1 MNYFFKIYSYF
12 CMIINRNISIINK
25 EVTLTL
31 YYKIGIDAGSTTL
44 KCIVLNEEDKILYS
58 NYERHYSKVR
68 EKLIEELEN
77 IKGIIENKKFKI
89 AITGSAGYGISK
101 EYNLPFVQEVFATTL
116 AIKRY
121 YDDVDVAIEL
131 GGEDAKIIFLTG
143 GFEERMNSSCAG
155 GTGAFIDQMA
165 HLMGLTVDEMD
176 NLSLKHENIYEIASR
191 CGVFA
196 KTDIQ
201 PLLNQG
207 ARKEDISASVF
218 QSVVN
223 QTIGGLAQG
232 RSIEGKI
239 MFLGGPLYFC
249 KGLRER
255 FIKTLKLKDNDV
267 VSPEN
272 AQVFVA
278 IGSAIYSKENNKK
291 YEYDELLNIIKENH
305 NEISTMNIIDPLFNS
320 EEEYNEFKERHQKA
334 KVKVSDINNYT
345 GEAYVGIDAGSTTT
359 KVVLIDKEDNI
370 LYEYYGSN
378 KGNPIEVVK
387 KELKHIYNICG
398 EKIKI
403 MGSAVTGYGEELI
416 KKAFSID
423 FGIVETVAHY
433 IAASHFNP
441 KVDFI
446 LDIGGQDIKC
456 FKIKDGIVANIMLN
470 EACSSGCG
478 SFIESFANQMGYD
491 VETFSKLGLFAKHGA
506 DLGSRCTVFM
516 NSSVKQAQKE
526 GATVEDLSAGL
537 SVSVVKNALYKV
549 IRAKSLDEL
558 GKNIIVQG
566 GTMYNDAIL
575 RAFEKELG
583 MNVIR
588 PSISGLMGAYGCA
601 LYAKRKNLKE
611 SKIISKEDLESFTHK
626 SKIAKCGLCTNRC
639 NLTINIFNDGE
650 KYISGN
656 RCEKPTG
663 NKKSES
669 IPNMYQYKYK
679 KLREYESL
687 DEGKRGTIGLPMVLN
702 MYENIPIWATFFK
715 ELGFKVVLSD
725 ESNKKM
731 YLKGQHTIP
740 SDTVCYPAKLAHGH
754 IENLISKNIEHIFY
768 PCMSYNFD
776 EGISDNC
783 FNCPVVAYY
792 PELLKTNVKELDSN
806 NFMMEYLSLNNKK
819 LLSKQLYEILNKT
832 FGDIKQKEVKNAL
845 EKAYIEYEKYTKHI
859 KEKGEEFIEYAKNN
873 NKKVIVVAGRPY
885 HIDPEINHGI
895 DKVLSSLG
903 IVVLTEDSI
912 EVSHEKPKVNI
923 LNQWTYQ
930 ARLYNAAY
938 YVAKN
943 KDMELIQL
951 VSFGCGTDAITSDE
965 VKDILERNNK
975 IYTQLKIDETN
986 NLGAA
991 KIRIR
996 SLLEAIAQE

>member
-291 YEYDELLNIIKENH
+291 YEYEELLNTIKENH
-305 NEISTMNIIDPLFNS
+305 NEISTMNVIDPLFNS
-320 EEEYNEFKERHQKA
+320 EEEYNEFKERHKKA

-345 GEAYVGIDAGSTTT
+345 GDAYVGIDAGSTTT

-398 EKIKI
+398 EKIRI

-611 SKIISKEDLESFTHK
+611 SKIISKEDLDSFTHK

-702 MYENIPIWATFFK
+702 MYENIPLWATFFK

>member
-291 YEYDELLNIIKENH
+291 YEYEELLNTIKENH
-305 NEISTMNIIDPLFNS
+305 NEIPTMNVIDPLFNS

-345 GEAYVGIDAGSTTT
+345 GDAYIGIDAGSTTT

-601 LYAKRKNLKE
+601 LYAKRKKLKE

-702 MYENIPIWATFFK
+702 MYENIPLWATFFK

-819 LLSKQLYEILNKT
+819 LLSKQLYGILSKT

-845 EKAYIEYEKYTKHI
+845 EKAYIEYDKYTKHI

-965 VKDILERNNK
+965 VKDILEKNNK

>member
-1 MNYFFKIYSYF
+1 M
-12 CMIINRNISIINK
+12 
-25 EVTLTL
+25 

-291 YEYDELLNIIKENH
+291 YEYEELLNIIKENH

-320 EEEYNEFKERHQKA
+320 EEEYNEFKERHKKA
-334 KVKVSDINNYT
+334 KVKVSDINNYAE
-345 GEAYVGIDAGSTTT
+345 EAYVGIDAGSTTT

-702 MYENIPIWATFFK
+702 MYENIPLWATFFK

>member
-1 MNYFFKIYSYF
+1 
-12 CMIINRNISIINK
+12 MIINRNISIINK

-278 IGSAIYSKENNKK
+278 IGSAIYSKEDNKK
-291 YEYDELLNIIKENH
+291 YEYEELLNIIKENH

-334 KVKVSDINNYT
+334 EVKVSDISNYA
-345 GEAYVGIDAGSTTT
+345 GEAYIGIDAGSTTT
-359 KVVLIDKEDNI
+359 KVVLMDKDDNI

-416 KKAFSID
+416 KKAFSVD

-583 MNVIR
+583 INVIR

-663 NKKSES
+663 NKKSKS

-702 MYENIPIWATFFK
+702 MYENIPLWATFFK

-792 PELLKTNVKELDSN
+792 PELLKTNVKELNSN

-832 FGDIKQKEVKNAL
+832 FGDVKQKEVKNAL

>member
-1 MNYFFKIYSYF
+1 M
-12 CMIINRNISIINK
+12 
-25 EVTLTL
+25 

-291 YEYDELLNIIKENH
+291 YEYEELLNIIKENH

-320 EEEYNEFKERHQKA
+320 EGEYNEFKERHKKA
-334 KVKVSDINNYT
+334 KVKVSDINNYA

-702 MYENIPIWATFFK
+702 MYENIPLWATFFK

-845 EKAYIEYEKYTKHI
+845 EKAYIEYDKYTKHI
-859 KEKGEEFIEYAKNN
+859 KEKGEEFIKYA
-873 NKKVIVVAGRPY
+873 
-885 HIDPEINHGI
+885 
-895 DKVLSSLG
+895 
-903 IVVLTEDSI
+903 
-912 EVSHEKPKVNI
+912 
-923 LNQWTYQ
+923 
-930 ARLYNAAY
+930 
-938 YVAKN
+938 
-943 KDMELIQL
+943 
-951 VSFGCGTDAITSDE
+951 
-965 VKDILERNNK
+965 
-975 IYTQLKIDETN
+975 
-986 NLGAA
+986 
-991 KIRIR
+991 
-996 SLLEAIAQE
+996 

>member
-278 IGSAIYSKENNKK
+278 IGSAIYSKEDNKK
-291 YEYDELLNIIKENH
+291 YEYEELLNIIKENH

-334 KVKVSDINNYT
+334 KVKVSDINNYA

-731 YLKGQHTIP
+731 YLRGQHTIP

-895 DKVLSSLG
+895 DKFLSSLG

>member
-1 MNYFFKIYSYF
+1 
-12 CMIINRNISIINK
+12 MIINRNISIINK

-291 YEYDELLNIIKENH
+291 YEYEELLNIIKENH

-320 EEEYNEFKERHQKA
+320 EEEYNEFKERHKKA

-516 NSSVKQAQKE
+516 NSSVKQAQK
-526 GATVEDLSAGL
+526 
-537 SVSVVKNALYKV
+537 
-549 IRAKSLDEL
+549 
-558 GKNIIVQG
+558 
-566 GTMYNDAIL
+566 
-575 RAFEKELG
+575 
-583 MNVIR
+583 
-588 PSISGLMGAYGCA
+588 
-601 LYAKRKNLKE
+601 
-611 SKIISKEDLESFTHK
+611 
-626 SKIAKCGLCTNRC
+626 
-639 NLTINIFNDGE
+639 
-650 KYISGN
+650 
-656 RCEKPTG
+656 
-663 NKKSES
+663 
-669 IPNMYQYKYK
+669 
-679 KLREYESL
+679 
-687 DEGKRGTIGLPMVLN
+687 
-702 MYENIPIWATFFK
+702 
-715 ELGFKVVLSD
+715 
-725 ESNKKM
+725 
-731 YLKGQHTIP
+731 
-740 SDTVCYPAKLAHGH
+740 
-754 IENLISKNIEHIFY
+754 
-768 PCMSYNFD
+768 
-776 EGISDNC
+776 
-783 FNCPVVAYY
+783 
-792 PELLKTNVKELDSN
+792 
-806 NFMMEYLSLNNKK
+806 
-819 LLSKQLYEILNKT
+819 
-832 FGDIKQKEVKNAL
+832 
-845 EKAYIEYEKYTKHI
+845 
-859 KEKGEEFIEYAKNN
+859 
-873 NKKVIVVAGRPY
+873 
-885 HIDPEINHGI
+885 
-895 DKVLSSLG
+895 
-903 IVVLTEDSI
+903 
-912 EVSHEKPKVNI
+912 
-923 LNQWTYQ
+923 
-930 ARLYNAAY
+930 
-938 YVAKN
+938 
-943 KDMELIQL
+943 
-951 VSFGCGTDAITSDE
+951 
-965 VKDILERNNK
+965 
-975 IYTQLKIDETN
+975 
-986 NLGAA
+986 
-991 KIRIR
+991 
-996 SLLEAIAQE
+996 

>member
-1 MNYFFKIYSYF
+1 M
-12 CMIINRNISIINK
+12 
-25 EVTLTL
+25 

-305 NEISTMNIIDPLFNS
+305 NEISTMNVIDPLFNS
-320 EEEYNEFKERHQKA
+320 EEEYNEFKERHKKA

-345 GEAYVGIDAGSTTT
+345 GDAYIGIDAGSTTT

-702 MYENIPIWATFFK
+702 MYENIPLWATFFK

>member
-1 MNYFFKIYSYF
+1 M
-12 CMIINRNISIINK
+12 
-25 EVTLTL
+25 

-278 IGSAIYSKENNKK
+278 IGSAIYSKEDNKK
-291 YEYDELLNIIKENH
+291 YEYEELLNIIKENH

-334 KVKVSDINNYT
+334 KVKVSDINNYA

-731 YLKGQHTIP
+731 YLRGQHTIP

-895 DKVLSSLG
+895 DKFLSSLG

>member
-1 MNYFFKIYSYF
+1 M
-12 CMIINRNISIINK
+12 
-25 EVTLTL
+25 

-267 VSPEN
+267 VSPKN

-278 IGSAIYSKENNKK
+278 IGSAIYSKEDNKK
-291 YEYDELLNIIKENH
+291 YEYEELLNIIKENH

-334 KVKVSDINNYT
+334 EVKVSDISNYA
-345 GEAYVGIDAGSTTT
+345 GEAYIGIDAGSTTT
-359 KVVLIDKEDNI
+359 KVVLMDKDDNI

-416 KKAFSID
+416 KKAFSVD

-583 MNVIR
+583 INVIR

-663 NKKSES
+663 NKKSKS

-702 MYENIPIWATFFK
+702 MYENIPLWATFFK

-792 PELLKTNVKELDSN
+792 PELLKTNVKELNSN

-859 KEKGEEFIEYAKNN
+859 KEKGDEFIEYAKNN

>member
-1 MNYFFKIYSYF
+1 M
-12 CMIINRNISIINK
+12 
-25 EVTLTL
+25 

-176 NLSLKHENIYEIASR
+176 NLSLKYENIYEIASR

-320 EEEYNEFKERHQKA
+320 EEEYNEFKERHKKA

-702 MYENIPIWATFFK
+702 MYENIPLWATFFK